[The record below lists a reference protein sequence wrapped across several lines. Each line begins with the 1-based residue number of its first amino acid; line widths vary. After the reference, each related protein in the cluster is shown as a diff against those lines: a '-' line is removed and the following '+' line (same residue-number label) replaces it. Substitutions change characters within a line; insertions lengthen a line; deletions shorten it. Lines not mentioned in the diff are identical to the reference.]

1 MTLPD
6 AERIARLRLCR
17 TNNVGPINFRRLL
30 AYAGSAAD
38 AIAQL
43 PEISRRGG
51 RGLTPC
57 PQGVIDAELRAID
70 AAGGRLM
77 VVGDPDYPPAL
88 AAIED
93 APPVLTVLGDIGL
106 LNRPA
111 VAIVGARN
119 ASLNG
124 RRFAAELARDLGNAG
139 LQVVSGMARGID
151 AAAHQGSLA
160 TGTVAV
166 MAGGVDAVFPLEN
179 TELYGHI
186 IAQGAA
192 VSEVAMGTRPLGRH
206 FPRRNRIISGLSQ
219 GTIVVEAVTRS
230 GSLITARLAAE
241 QGREV
246 FAVPGAIRDPRGR
259 GPNQLLR
266 DGATLV
272 ETAAD
277 VTEVL
282 TTLGHKALQQTPR
295 QDYQAPPSTAAA
307 PDVLDTARPLIVE
320 CLSSE
325 FVSIDEIVRQCR
337 LPASIVQTV
346 LLELEL
352 AGRASR
358 AVGNRVCAT

>member
-17 TNNVGPINFRRLL
+17 TNNVGPINFRRLI
-30 AYAGSAAD
+30 AYTGSATD

-43 PEISRRGG
+43 PEISKRGG
-51 RGLTPC
+51 RRLVPC
-57 PQGVIDAELRAID
+57 PQKVIDAELKAID
-70 AAGGRLM
+70 AIGGRLIVM
-77 VVGDPDYPPAL
+77 GDPEYPPAL

-93 APPVLTVLGDIGL
+93 APPVLTALGTVDIL
-106 LNRPA
+106 QRPA

-139 LQVVSGMARGID
+139 LLVVSGMARGID

-160 TGTVAV
+160 SGTVAV
-166 MAGGVDAVFPLEN
+166 MAGGVDAVFPMEN
-179 TELYGHI
+179 SELYGQIVAH
-186 IAQGAA
+186 GAA
-192 VSEVAMGTRPLGRH
+192 VSEVAMATRPLGRH
-206 FPRRNRIISGLSQ
+206 FPRRNRIISGLTQ
-219 GTIVVEAVTRS
+219 GTIVVEAMTRS
-230 GSLITARLAAE
+230 GSLITARLAGE

-246 FAVPGAIRDPRGR
+246 FAVPGAVRDPRGR

-266 DGATLV
+266 DGAILV
-272 ETAAD
+272 ESAAD

-282 TTLGHKALQQTPR
+282 TTLGDKPLQQTPR
-295 QDYQAPPSTAAA
+295 RDYQAPPTTVAAQ
-307 PDVLDTARPLIVE
+307 DMLETARPLIVE

-325 FVSIDEIVRQCR
+325 FVSIDEIIRQCR
-337 LPASIVQTV
+337 LPAAVVQTI

-358 AVGNRVCAT
+358 AVGNRVCAI